1 MNLREET
8 EFILKKYG
16 LRANKKLGQ
25 NFLINEEIINQII
38 EKADVNKNDT
48 IIEIGP
54 GLGSLTAKLL
64 ENANKVIAIELDS
77 NMSNILKERFLK
89 IDILTHE

>member
-77 NMSNILKERFLK
+77 NMSNILKERFCL
-89 IDILTHE
+89 